1 MVASATFARSRV
13 MRAQGRYWLEYDSVV
28 VAMLAFG
35 ITIVMV
41 LALSI

>member
-1 MVASATFARSRV
+1 

-28 VAMLAFG
+28 VAILAVG
-35 ITIVMV
+35 ITIVML